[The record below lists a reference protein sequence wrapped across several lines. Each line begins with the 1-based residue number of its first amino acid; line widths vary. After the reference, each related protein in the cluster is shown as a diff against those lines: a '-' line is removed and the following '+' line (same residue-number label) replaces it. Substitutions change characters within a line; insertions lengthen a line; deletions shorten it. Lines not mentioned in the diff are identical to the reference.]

1 MTTRVLITGAT
12 GFIGS
17 HVVAAARTV
26 PGLRPRL
33 MTHRTALPA
42 SAVPPGAETVYGDLA
57 DPATLRGSCEGV
69 DAVIHCASWL
79 GGDEPT
85 ARSVNAQG
93 TRALTEEAA
102 RCGVTRIVYLST
114 ASVYGRGPF
123 TALRPGQAEPAPA
136 SATSLTRA
144 AAEQHILAAGGV
156 VVRPHLVYGAGDRWA
171 VPGLVGLLQQLSAVA
186 GRVRGA
192 ALDDRRTGAGAGA
205 AGRGTVPEG
214 TSRGLPRQPPRTGEL
229 FAAAV
234 HRRRRAAAALGAT
247 GIDVDAARERLA
259 GVPYALHHLGMLA
272 VDHWFTDERVDQD
285 FDWEPG
291 DGFTTAFARHAP
303 WYHAAPRPEPLTAP
317 AADGPRRRRVRPR
330 SGYPYH
336 SPGPGRRRRSS
347 TVSVPGRPM
356 SSPWWRVRTAV
367 SGTRSSARR

>member
-1 MTTRVLITGAT
+1 MTARVLITGTT

-26 PGLRPRL
+26 PGLRLRL

-42 SAVPPGAETVYGDLA
+42 SAAPPGAETVYGDLA

-69 DAVIHCASWL
+69 DAVIHCASWI

-85 ARSVNAQG
+85 ARSVNAEG
-93 TRALTEEAA
+93 TRALVEEAD

-123 TALRPGQAEPAPA
+123 TGLRPGQAEPAPA

-144 AAEQHILAAGGV
+144 AAEQHVLAAGGA

-171 VPGLVGLLQQLSAVA
+171 VPGLVGLLRQLSAVPA
-186 GRVRGA
+186 GCRARHSMIDVEALGRALLSA
-192 ALDDRRTGAGAGA
+192 ALSPKEPAGVYHVNHPEPV
-205 AGRGTVPEG
+205 RSSQLLSTVVDEL
-214 TSRGLPRQPPRTGEL
+214 RLPWGD
-229 FAAAV
+229 
-234 HRRRRAAAALGAT
+234 T
-247 GIDVDAARERLA
+247 GIDMGAARERLA

-272 VDHWFTDERVDQD
+272 VDHWFTDERADQD

-291 DGFTTAFARHAP
+291 DDFTTAFARHAP
-303 WYHAAPRPEPLTAP
+303 WY
-317 AADGPRRRRVRPR
+317 RRHL
-330 SGYPYH
+330 GL
-336 SPGPGRRRRSS
+336 SP
-347 TVSVPGRPM
+347 
-356 SSPWWRVRTAV
+356 
-367 SGTRSSARR
+367 

>member
-1 MTTRVLITGAT
+1 MTARVLITGAT

-42 SAVPPGAETVYGDLA
+42 SAVPAGADTVYGNLA

-85 ARSVNAQG
+85 ARSVNTQG
-93 TRALTEEAA
+93 TRALSEEAA

-123 TALRPGQAEPAPA
+123 TGLRPGRAEPAPA

-171 VPGLVGLLQQLSAVA
+171 VPGLVGLLRKLSAVPA
-186 GRVRGA
+186 GCGARHSMIDVQALGRALLGA
-192 ALDDRRTGAGAGA
+192 ALSPKEPAGVYHVNHPEPVSSSQLLS
-205 AGRGTVPEG
+205 TVVDEL
-214 TSRGLPRQPPRTGEL
+214 RLPW
-229 FAAAV
+229 
-234 HRRRRAAAALGAT
+234 GAT

-272 VDHWFTDERVDQD
+272 VDHWFTDERVGQD

-291 DGFTTAFARHAP
+291 DGFATAFARHAP
-303 WYHAAPRPEPLTAP
+303 WY
-317 AADGPRRRRVRPR
+317 RRHL
-330 SGYPYH
+330 GL
-336 SPGPGRRRRSS
+336 SP
-347 TVSVPGRPM
+347 
-356 SSPWWRVRTAV
+356 
-367 SGTRSSARR
+367 

>member
-171 VPGLVGLLQQLSAVA
+171 VPGLVGLLRQLSAVPA
-186 GRVRGA
+186 GCGARHSMIDVQALGRALLGA
-192 ALDDRRTGAGAGA
+192 ALSPKEPAGVYHVNHPEPVSSSQLLSTVVDELRLPWGAN
-205 AGRGTVPEG
+205 
-214 TSRGLPRQPPRTGEL
+214 
-229 FAAAV
+229 
-234 HRRRRAAAALGAT
+234 
-247 GIDVDAARERLA
+247 GIDVEAARERLA

-303 WYHAAPRPEPLTAP
+303 WY
-317 AADGPRRRRVRPR
+317 RRHL
-330 SGYPYH
+330 GL
-336 SPGPGRRRRSS
+336 SP
-347 TVSVPGRPM
+347 
-356 SSPWWRVRTAV
+356 
-367 SGTRSSARR
+367 